1 MSLGVVPGRVGPASY
16 PQQAVIF
23 VVMATVLYLL
33 WNIVKTTVW
42 CGFVGCVTI
51 SVGRS
56 LYSLRPPSRGCMAA
70 LFLLLH
76 YCSGQIGSRF
86 FTLLLL
92 THFCAFQ
99 TLNPPLF
106 GFYVCFA
113 YMLLGREWVGYLFLR
128 NLNSVRSSLRVRLVS
143 TMAA

>member
-1 MSLGVVPGRVGPASY
+1 MLFMSPLGDIRVAKRVPQGMPTGTILHHFGDAGG
-16 PQQAVIF
+16 
-23 VVMATVLYLL
+23 
-33 WNIVKTTVW
+33 NVKTTVW

-128 NLNSVRSSLRVRLVS
+128 NLNSQWLVN